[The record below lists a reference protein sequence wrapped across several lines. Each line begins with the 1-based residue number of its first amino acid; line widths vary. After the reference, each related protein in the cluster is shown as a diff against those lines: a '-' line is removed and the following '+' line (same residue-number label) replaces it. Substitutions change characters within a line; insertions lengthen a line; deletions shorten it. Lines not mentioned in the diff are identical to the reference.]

1 MTGTALQAASIYKK
15 YTSDNN
21 SCIAIVDSSGSI
33 NYVNDNFCNLTGYLR
48 EELIGKNN
56 KIIDS
61 KFQSKAYLASIYDEL
76 NKGNVWLDEFKNIN
90 KNGEYYW
97 VDRTIIPFLDTENKT
112 EMYVNI
118 YVNITDNKKTISDIF
133 NPTFEVDKNSI
144 IAKTDKL
151 GTITYVN
158 DNFCKI
164 TGYLEE
170 ELIGQNHR
178 LLNSGNKDKDYW
190 KSMYK
195 AISKGNIW
203 QDEVRNKDK
212 SGNFY
217 WVDTTIIPHIGVDK
231 KPESYISIRT
241 DITKQKEL
249 SSALIKH
256 KFAMDQHAIIAT
268 TDIAGNI
275 TYANDKFIDI
285 SGYSQKELIGQ
296 NHRILNSGNRD
307 KSYWKEM
314 YQNVSHGNI
323 WKDQVENISKSGS
336 YYWVDT
342 TIIPFMDN
350 NGKPNSYFS
359 IRTDIT
365 YQKKIEEI
373 LSNQRFAMNQHSII
387 AITNVEGSITYANDK
402 FCNISGY
409 TEEELLGQN
418 HRLLNSH
425 NKPSSYWKEMYKILE
440 EKGIWQDEVK
450 NRSKNG
456 EYYWVDT
463 TIIPFLDS
471 NGTID
476 NYISIRTDITK
487 YKLIQEKLEEYQNN
501 LEKIVHERTLEL
513 AKANDKLKLLSEI
526 DVLTNLANRRKLD
539 IDFAHKLKH
548 AQGLKKTMALFF
560 LDLDKF
566 KKINDTHG
574 HLIGDSLLQ
583 IISNKLQNCL
593 KEDKYLYRIGGDEFC
608 ILIPNFTTKEELKTL
623 AKRLIIEISE
633 ITSIESFEI
642 DIGCSIGISL
652 FPEDGNTLEE
662 LISTADNAMYF
673 VKNSGKNNY
682 SFSNNSI
689 FDKRIK

>member
-1 MTGTALQAASIYKK
+1 MIGTALQAASIYKK

-21 SCIAIVDSSGSI
+21 SCIAIVDISGSI
-33 NYVNDNFCNLTGYLR
+33 NYVNDNFCNLTGYSKK
-48 EELIGKNN
+48 ELIEKNLQ
-56 KIIDS
+56 IIDS
-61 KFQSKAYLASIYDEL
+61 KFQSKAYLASIYEEL

-118 YVNITDNKKTISDIF
+118 YVNITDTKKFASDIL

-203 QDEVRNKDK
+203 QDEVKNKDK

-231 KPESYISIRT
+231 KPEGYISIRT

-249 SSALIKH
+249 ASALIKH

-268 TDIAGNI
+268 TDISGNI
-275 TYANDKFIDI
+275 TYANDKFVDI

-314 YQNVSHGNI
+314 YQNVSQGNI
-323 WKDQVENISKSGS
+323 WKDQVKNISKSGS

-409 TEEELLGQN
+409 TEEELLGQS

-425 NKPSSYWKEMYKILE
+425 NKPSSYWKEMYEILE

-471 NGTID
+471 KGTID

-501 LEKIVHERTLEL
+501 LEKIVQERTLEL

-526 DVLTNLANRRKLD
+526 DVLTKLANRRKLD

-574 HLIGDSLLQ
+574 HLIGDTLLQ

-593 KEDKYLYRIGGDEFC
+593 RDDEYLYRIGGDEFC
-608 ILIPNFTTKEELKTL
+608 ILIPDFTTKDELRTL

-633 ITSIESFEI
+633 ITSIESLEI

-662 LISTADNAMYF
+662 LISTADQAMYF

-682 SFSNNSI
+682 SFSN
-689 FDKRIK
+689 